1 MTHLEPIRCTDC
13 AGTKIC
19 KNGHSRNGTQRWL
32 CQDKGCATR
41 SFQREY
47 RYVGY
52 WAGVSG
58 RIGQMTLSGSRVA
71 DICRMLGASKNKV
84 ISDLKK
90 KRRASSTPTWW
101 TVWRRAG
108 RPCWTWSCATAPSGT
123 SSGRKWAARPTSAGC
138 GTS

>member
-1 MTHLEPIRCTDC
+1 MTYLEPIRCTYC

-58 RIGQMTLSGSRVA
+58 RIEQATLSGSGVA

-90 KRRASSTPTWW
+90 KEAGKLNPYL
-101 TVWRRAG
+101 VDDVEAG
-108 RPCWTWSCATAPSGT
+108 R
-123 SSGRKWAARPTSAGC
+123 AALLDVELCYSTEWDEFWP
-138 GTS
+138 